1 MHSLLVAVSE
11 VSLASSTSMDLCLDD
26 QVGTGGG
33 SQDLIGDL
41 LRSFSIV
48 RHGAILHSGSV
59 RLEQADG
66 LVLVQVQVSHAT
78 HSGGG
83 DLVGELGGG
92 AKDTEH
98 DAGRSGDLLA

>member
-1 MHSLLVAVSE
+1 
-11 VSLASSTSMDLCLDD
+11 
-26 QVGTGGG
+26 
-33 SQDLIGDL
+33 
-41 LRSFSIV
+41 
-48 RHGAILHSGSV
+48 
-59 RLEQADG
+59 
-66 LVLVQVQVSHAT
+66 VQVQVSHAT